1 MQNTSQ
7 TIGPEAFITP
17 GVVAHVESVA
27 RTIIAIYDFNREDFD
42 DICHDFYLEILNY
55 AGQYTPG
62 LCSPE
67 TYACRRV
74 DWYKKQVVKRLSER
88 KRTMS
93 FSEIMTDDDE
103 NEDDVIPFENE
114 TAENTVERLSLRC
127 GKQQK
132 RLTLPGDSMSSVS
145 CFPFCV
151 KNLRKQEFAKIFD
164 FHITQRGPKKL
175 YTLCEHLEQRNT
187 RNNRK

>member
-114 TAENTVERLSLRC
+114 TAENTVERLSLRLDVLAVVASLPP
-127 GKQQK
+127 QY
-132 RLTLPGDSMSSVS
+132 RLFCQRIMNGDTMREAAKAAHFAWGFHVQRIVLP
-145 CFPFCV
+145 F
-151 KNLRKQEFAKIFD
+151 LRKKFEEAGICKD
-164 FHITQRGPKKL
+164 F
-175 YTLCEHLEQRNT
+175 
-187 RNNRK
+187 